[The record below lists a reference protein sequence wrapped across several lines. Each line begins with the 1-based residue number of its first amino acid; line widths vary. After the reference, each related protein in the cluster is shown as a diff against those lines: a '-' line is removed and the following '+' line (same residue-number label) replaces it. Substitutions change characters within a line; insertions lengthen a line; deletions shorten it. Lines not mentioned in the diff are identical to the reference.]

1 MEFNE
6 TEFCRFGIKAP
17 PPSKKNIITNETK
30 KKQDY
35 TAVTVVTSDLSS
47 GMSNSKPLYQN
58 YNM

>member
-17 PPSKKNIITNETK
+17 PLLKKIIITNETK

-35 TAVTVVTSDLSS
+35 TAVTIVTSDLSEWHV
-47 GMSNSKPLYQN
+47 
-58 YNM
+58 

>member
-1 MEFNE
+1 MKLNSV
-6 TEFCRFGIKAP
+6 GLASKP
-17 PPSKKNIITNETK
+17 PPQKKIIITNETK

-47 GMSNSKPLYQN
+47 GMSNSQPLYQN